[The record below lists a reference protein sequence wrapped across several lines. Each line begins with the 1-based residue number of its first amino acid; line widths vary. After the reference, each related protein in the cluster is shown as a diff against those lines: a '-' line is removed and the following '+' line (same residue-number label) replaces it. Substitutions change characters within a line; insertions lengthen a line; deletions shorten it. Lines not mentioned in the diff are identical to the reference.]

1 MNDDNTPDTSEGA
14 DDARPQRHIRSYVL
28 RQGRMSPAQIR
39 NIEEGMPRWGIPY
52 APQAIDYAAVF
63 GRSAPVVLEIGF
75 GMGFTT
81 AEIAAARPD
90 TDFIGIE
97 VHGPGVGNMF
107 KLIAEQQ
114 LANVRVIQHDA
125 VEVLRDMIPGGSL
138 TGVHVYFPDPW
149 PKKRHLKRRLIQA
162 PLVAQLAAKLA
173 PGGYLHCAT
182 DIEDYGQQMLDVLS
196 AEPLLENTADGFAPR
211 PDYRPLTKFEARGL
225 RLGHGVWDVIFRRR
239 G

>member
-14 DDARPQRHIRSYVL
+14 SDARPQRHIRSYVL